1 MKIIVFDLETTGL
14 PMKNNNGDY
23 YNYEDIKFY
32 DKSRIVSICWN
43 IYNDLGEIISCNYHI
58 IKSMDFDINNNSYA
72 TKLNGITKEKSN
84 NGKNIKKILLNFSD
98 DCKNCDILVA
108 HNINFDY
115 NIILSE
121 CFRYNM
127 NNSIKNIKTIEK
139 FCTKKNSNYIFGK
152 YLKLF
157 ELYKYFNNKIF
168 EGQHNALKD
177 VEACAN
183 CYFNLVS
190 HS

>member
-121 CFRYNM
+121 CFGAKKSPLNFLVIKSGLKVFIAQAVFSGAAIVTISM
-127 NNSIKNIKTIEK
+127 PHLKADIPASITAPI
-139 FCTKKNSNYIFGK
+139 
-152 YLKLF
+152 
-157 ELYKYFNNKIF
+157 
-168 EGQHNALKD
+168 
-177 VEACAN
+177 
-183 CYFNLVS
+183 
-190 HS
+190 